1 MHYWRF
7 AGRRIIVIL
16 ACSGSFLRSLT
27 KAKESGG
34 AGLGNAEPSQWGA
47 GFGELELVIV
57 DQAMLRNVSSI
68 TLVKHLYIDIT
79 KGGGISL

>member
-1 MHYWRF
+1 M
-7 AGRRIIVIL
+7 
-16 ACSGSFLRSLT
+16 
-27 KAKESGG
+27 GG
-34 AGLGNAEPSQWGA
+34 GEQAQGA
-47 GFGELELVIV
+47 RFGELGLVIV